1 MPRMTDWARVRDD
14 GYVVPEDRS
23 VDELVAELAGMLR
36 SPDPTVRDRQA
47 YAILATWIGR
57 GVFSD
62 HQLRALGDA
71 MVPRFGDSE
80 VQVRTFAPLILDAIV
95 SAGVFEASWVPPFER
110 WYVAEEDLRG
120 YDAKLGWLHAVA
132 HGADA
137 VGELAGSP
145 RLGRD
150 DLVGLL
156 GLLVR
161 RATAPTPTYWVQ
173 NEDDRVAVAVM
184 AVLRRDLLTAD
195 DVRAAVDAL
204 AGGWRDSEGPVSA
217 EADNAV
223 RLARTLHLQLVLG
236 VRSAPGS
243 DVVHPA
249 VRLDALRALGAA
261 LAEVHWFYGTPT

>member
-1 MPRMTDWARVRDD
+1 VSGLDPKLSALVDD
-14 GYVVPEDRS
+14 
-23 VDELVAELAGMLR
+23 LR
-36 SPDPTVRDRQA
+36 SPDPLVRDTGA
-47 YAILATWIGR
+47 YASLAALQGD
-57 GVFSD
+57 GALDD
-62 HQLRALGDA
+62 HLVDLGDRALELLVDQ
-71 MVPRFGDSE
+71 E
-80 VQVRTFAPLILDAIV
+80 VQARSFGALLLALVVDRDNVTGRATDDA
-95 SAGVFEASWVPPFER
+95 ARRWVDGTTH
-110 WYVAEEDLRG
+110 WYAIEPDTRG
-120 YDAKLGWLHAVA
+120 HDPRLGWLHAVA

-137 VGELAGSP
+137 VGGLAGSP

-156 GLLVR
+156 DVLVR

-195 DVRAAVDAL
+195 DVRAAVGAL
-204 AGGWRDSEGPVSA
+204 AGAWRDSEGPVSA

-236 VRSAPGS
+236 VRPAPGS
-243 DVVHPA
+243 AVVHPA

>member
-1 MPRMTDWARVRDD
+1 VSELDPKLSALVDD
-14 GYVVPEDRS
+14 
-23 VDELVAELAGMLR
+23 LR
-36 SPDPTVRDRQA
+36 SPDPLVRDTGA
-47 YAILATWIGR
+47 YASLAALQGD
-57 GVFSD
+57 GALDD
-62 HQLRALGDA
+62 HLVELGDRALVLLGDE
-71 MVPRFGDSE
+71 E
-80 VQVRTFAPLILDAIV
+80 VQARSFGALLLALVVDRDNVTGRATDDAVRR
-95 SAGVFEASWVPPFER
+95 WVDGLSR
-110 WYVAEEDLRG
+110 WYAAEPDTRG
-120 YDAKLGWLHAVA
+120 HDPGLGWLHAVA

-145 RLGRD
+145 RLGHD

-161 RATAPTPTYWVQ
+161 RATEPTPTYWLQ

-184 AVLRRDLLTAD
+184 AVLRRDLLTAG

-204 AGGWRDSEGPVSA
+204 AGAWRGSEGPVTA

-236 VRSAPGS
+236 VRPSPDE

-249 VRLDALRALGAA
+249 VRLEALRALGTA

>member
-1 MPRMTDWARVRDD
+1 VPRMTDWARVRDD

-132 HGADA
+132 HGADLLGTLGLHSA
-137 VGELAGSP
+137 VEPVQML
-145 RLGRD
+145 RLGIGR
-150 DLVGLL
+150 LL
-156 GLLVR
+156 
-161 RATAPTPTYWVQ
+161 TPTGHVLRDM
-173 NEDDRVAVAVM
+173 EDDR
-184 AVLRRDLLTAD
+184 LGY
-195 DVRAAVDAL
+195 AL
-204 AGGWRDSEGPVSA
+204 AATLTRTELTD
-217 EADNAV
+217 ADA
-223 RLARTLHLQLVLG
+223 TEW
-236 VRSAPGS
+236 
-243 DVVHPA
+243 
-249 VRLDALRALGAA
+249 LDPALRAFSNPPAEGIAPEVTNTIRTLRALYVLVDHGIRVPTGAGILTRIPQRDA
-261 LAEVHWFYGTPT
+261 VKAKITEVIRVVTPYYL